1 MQWLDEDFADAC
13 DFELLGLSSHLPP
26 HRLAW
31 EMNQHLEWRLEFFKV
46 LEIQQRKGHSEHAV
60 YRYEDVSSQGSQ
72 TWYVIE
78 NKAPNGMIARFK
90 GGAEMDYLVQA
101 MDEAGSMAEAM
112 ERIRS
117 MRGVNYIL
125 QLDPLESG
133 AIEHLALM
141 DLTPEVEG

>member
-31 EMNQHLEWRLEFFKV
+31 ELNQHLGWRLEFFKV

-60 YRYEDVSSQGSQ
+60 YRHEDASSHGSQ
-72 TWYVIE
+72 MWYVIE

-101 MDEAGSMAEAM
+101 MNEVGSMADAM

-117 MRGVNYIL
+117 MRGVNYTL

>member
-13 DFELLGLSSHLPP
+13 DFELLGLSTHLPP

-31 EMNQHLEWRLEFFKV
+31 ELNQHLEWRLEFFKV

-60 YRYEDVSSQGSQ
+60 YRYEDVSSHGSQ

-78 NKAPNGMIARFK
+78 NRAPNGMIARFK
-90 GGAEMDYLVQA
+90 GGAEMDYLIQA
-101 MDEAGSMAEAM
+101 MDEVGSMAVAM

>member
-1 MQWLDEDFADAC
+1 MQWLNEDFADAC

-31 EMNQHLEWRLEFFKV
+31 ELNQHLEWRLEFFKV

-60 YRYEDVSSQGSQ
+60 YRYEDASSHGSQ

-78 NKAPNGMIARFK
+78 NKAPNGLIARFK

-101 MDEAGSMAEAM
+101 MDEAVSMAEAM

-117 MRGVNYIL
+117 IRGVNYIL

-141 DLTPEVEG
+141 DLTPEMEG

>member
-1 MQWLDEDFADAC
+1 MQWLEEDFADAC

-60 YRYEDVSSQGSQ
+60 YRYEDVSSHGSQ

-101 MDEAGSMAEAM
+101 MDETGSMAEAM

-141 DLTPEVEG
+141 DLTPEVEC

>member
-31 EMNQHLEWRLEFFKV
+31 EMNQHLEWRLGFFKV

-60 YRYEDVSSQGSQ
+60 YRYEDVSSHGSQ

-90 GGAEMDYLVQA
+90 GGAEMDYLVQV

>member
-31 EMNQHLEWRLEFFKV
+31 EINQDLEWRLEFFKV

-60 YRYEDVSSQGSQ
+60 YRYEDVSSHGSR

-78 NKAPNGMIARFK
+78 NKVPNGMIARFK
-90 GGAEMDYLVQA
+90 GGAEMDYLVQV

-141 DLTPEVEG
+141 DLTPEVED

>member
-31 EMNQHLEWRLEFFKV
+31 EINQDLEWRLEFFKV

-60 YRYEDVSSQGSQ
+60 YRYEDVSSHGSR

-90 GGAEMDYLVQA
+90 GGAEMDYLVQV
-101 MDEAGSMAEAM
+101 MDEAGSMAQAM

-141 DLTPEVEG
+141 DLTPEVED

>member
-31 EMNQHLEWRLEFFKV
+31 ELNQHLEWRLEFFKV
-46 LEIQQRKGHSEHAV
+46 LEIQQRKVYSEHAV
-60 YRYEDVSSQGSQ
+60 YRYEDVSSHGSQ

-78 NKAPNGMIARFK
+78 NKAPNGVIARFK

-101 MDEAGSMAEAM
+101 MDEADSMAAAM

-117 MRGVNYIL
+117 IRGVNYIL

-141 DLTPEVEG
+141 DLTPEMEG

>member
-31 EMNQHLEWRLEFFKV
+31 ELNQHLEWRLEFFKV
-46 LEIQQRKGHSEHAV
+46 LEIQQRNGQSEHVV
-60 YRYEDVSSQGSQ
+60 YRYEDVSSHGSQ

-101 MDEAGSMAEAM
+101 MDVTGSMAEAT

-125 QLDPLESG
+125 QLDPLQSG

-141 DLTPEVEG
+141 DLTLEVEE

>member
-13 DFELLGLSSHLPP
+13 DFDLLGMSSHLPP

-31 EMNQHLEWRLEFFKV
+31 EMNQYLEWRLEFFKV

-60 YRYEDVSSQGSQ
+60 YRYEDVSSHGSQ

>member
-1 MQWLDEDFADAC
+1 MQWLNEDFADAC

-31 EMNQHLEWRLEFFKV
+31 ELNQHLEWRLEFFKV
-46 LEIQQRKGHSEHAV
+46 LIIQQRKGHSEHAV
-60 YRYEDVSSQGSQ
+60 YRYEDVSSHGSQ

-78 NKAPNGMIARFK
+78 NKVQNGMIARFK

-101 MDEAGSMAEAM
+101 MDEADSMAEAM

-117 MRGVNYIL
+117 MRGINYIL

-141 DLTPEVEG
+141 DLTPEMEG

>member
-31 EMNQHLEWRLEFFKV
+31 ELNQHLEWRLEFFKV
-46 LEIQQRKGHSEHAV
+46 LKIQQRNGLSEHAV
-60 YRYEDVSSQGSQ
+60 YRYEDMSSHGSQ
-72 TWYVIE
+72 MWYIIE
-78 NKAPNGMIARFK
+78 NKTPNGMIARFK

-101 MDEAGSMAEAM
+101 MDEGRSTVVAM

>member
-31 EMNQHLEWRLEFFKV
+31 EINQHLEWRLEFFKV

>member
-13 DFELLGLSSHLPP
+13 DFELLGMSSHLPP

-60 YRYEDVSSQGSQ
+60 YRYEDVSSHGSQ

-112 ERIRS
+112 EHIRS

-141 DLTPEVEG
+141 DLIPEVEG

>member
-31 EMNQHLEWRLEFFKV
+31 ELNQRLEWRLEFFKM
-46 LEIQQRKGHSEHAV
+46 LEIQQRKGYSEHAV
-60 YRYEDVSSQGSQ
+60 YRYEDVSSHGSQ

-78 NKAPNGMIARFK
+78 NKAPNGVIARFK

-101 MDEAGSMAEAM
+101 MDEADSMAEAM

-117 MRGVNYIL
+117 IRGVNYIL

-141 DLTPEVEG
+141 DLTPEMEG

>member
-60 YRYEDVSSQGSQ
+60 YRYEDVSSHGIR

-90 GGAEMDYLVQA
+90 GGAEMDYLVQV

-141 DLTPEVEG
+141 DLTPEVED

>member
-31 EMNQHLEWRLEFFKV
+31 ELNQHLEWRLEFFKV
-46 LEIQQRKGHSEHAV
+46 LIIQQRKGHSEHAV
-60 YRYEDVSSQGSQ
+60 YRYEDVSCHGPQ

-78 NKAPNGMIARFK
+78 NKAQNGMIARFK

-101 MDEAGSMAEAM
+101 MDEADSMAEAM

-117 MRGVNYIL
+117 MRGINYIL

-141 DLTPEVEG
+141 DLTPEMEG

>member
-31 EMNQHLEWRLEFFKV
+31 ELNQHLEWRLEVFKV

-60 YRYEDVSSQGSQ
+60 YRYEDVSSHGSQ

-101 MDEAGSMAEAM
+101 TDEADSMAEAM

-141 DLTPEVEG
+141 EITPEMEG

>member
-13 DFELLGLSSHLPP
+13 DFELVGLSSHLPP

-31 EMNQHLEWRLEFFKV
+31 ELNQHLEWRLEFFKV
-46 LEIQQRKGHSEHAV
+46 LEIPQRKGYSEHAV
-60 YRYEDVSSQGSQ
+60 YRYEDVSSHGSQ

-78 NKAPNGMIARFK
+78 NKAPNGVIARFK

-101 MDEAGSMAEAM
+101 MDEADSMAEAM

-117 MRGVNYIL
+117 IRGVNYIL

-141 DLTPEVEG
+141 DLTPEIEG

>member
-31 EMNQHLEWRLEFFKV
+31 ELNQHLEWRLEFFKV
-46 LEIQQRKGHSEHAV
+46 LEIQQRTGHSEHAV
-60 YRYEDVSSQGSQ
+60 YRYEDVSSHGSQ
-72 TWYVIE
+72 MWYVIE

-101 MDEAGSMAEAM
+101 MDEVGSMAEAM

>member
-60 YRYEDVSSQGSQ
+60 YRYEDVSSLGSQ

>member
-31 EMNQHLEWRLEFFKV
+31 EINQDLEWRLEFFKV

-60 YRYEDVSSQGSQ
+60 YRYEDVSSHGIR

-90 GGAEMDYLVQA
+90 GGAEMDYLVQV

-112 ERIRS
+112 EQIRS

-141 DLTPEVEG
+141 DLTPEVED

>member
-13 DFELLGLSSHLPP
+13 DFELLGMSSHLPP

-60 YRYEDVSSQGSQ
+60 YRYEDVSSHGSQ

-78 NKAPNGMIARFK
+78 NRSPNGMIARFK

-101 MDEAGSMAEAM
+101 MDEVGSMAEAM
-112 ERIRS
+112 ERIRP

>member
-31 EMNQHLEWRLEFFKV
+31 EMNQHLDWRLEFFKV
-46 LEIQQRKGHSEHAV
+46 LEIQQRKGNSEHAV
-60 YRYEDVSSQGSQ
+60 YRYEDVSTHGSQ

>member
-31 EMNQHLEWRLEFFKV
+31 ELNQHLEWRLEFFKV
-46 LEIQQRKGHSEHAV
+46 LKIQQRNGLSEHAV
-60 YRYEDVSSQGSQ
+60 YRYEDMSSHGSQ
-72 TWYVIE
+72 MWYIIE
-78 NKAPNGMIARFK
+78 NKTPNGMIARFK

-101 MDEAGSMAEAM
+101 MDAARSMVVAM

>member
-1 MQWLDEDFADAC
+1 M
-13 DFELLGLSSHLPP
+13 
-26 HRLAW
+26 
-31 EMNQHLEWRLEFFKV
+31 

-60 YRYEDVSSQGSQ
+60 YRYEDVSSHGSQ
-72 TWYVIE
+72 TCYVIE

-101 MDEAGSMAEAM
+101 MDDVDVMAEAM
-112 ERIRS
+112 KRIRS
-117 MRGVNYIL
+117 IRGVNYIL

-141 DLTPEVEG
+141 DLTSEMED

>member
-31 EMNQHLEWRLEFFKV
+31 ELNQHLEWRLEFFKV
-46 LEIQQRKGHSEHAV
+46 LEIQQRKGYSEHAV
-60 YRYEDVSSQGSQ
+60 YRYEDVSSHGSQ

-90 GGAEMDYLVQA
+90 GGAEMDYLVKA
-101 MDEAGSMAEAM
+101 MDEADSMAEAM
-112 ERIRS
+112 EGIRS

-141 DLTPEVEG
+141 DITPEMEG

>member
-31 EMNQHLEWRLEFFKV
+31 ELNQRLEWRLEFFKV
-46 LEIQQRKGHSEHAV
+46 LEIQQRQGHSEHAV
-60 YRYEDVSSQGSQ
+60 YRYEDASSQSSQ

-117 MRGVNYIL
+117 IRGVNYIL

-141 DLTPEVEG
+141 DLTPEMEG

>member
-60 YRYEDVSSQGSQ
+60 YRYEDVSSHGSL

-101 MDEAGSMAEAM
+101 MDETGSMAQAI

>member
-31 EMNQHLEWRLEFFKV
+31 ELNQHLGWRLEFFKV

-60 YRYEDVSSQGSQ
+60 YRYEDVSSHGSQ
-72 TWYVIE
+72 MWYVIE

-101 MDEAGSMAEAM
+101 MNEVGSMADAM

-133 AIEHLALM
+133 AIEHLALI

>member
-13 DFELLGLSSHLPP
+13 DFELLGMSSHLPP

-60 YRYEDVSSQGSQ
+60 YRYEDVSSHGSQ

>member
-46 LEIQQRKGHSEHAV
+46 LEIQQRKGYSEHAV
-60 YRYEDVSSQGSQ
+60 YRYEDVSSHGSQ

>member
-60 YRYEDVSSQGSQ
+60 YRYEDVSSHGSQ

-101 MDEAGSMAEAM
+101 MDETGSMAEAM

-125 QLDPLESG
+125 KLDPLESG

>member
-31 EMNQHLEWRLEFFKV
+31 ELNQHLEWRLEFFKV
-46 LEIQQRKGHSEHAV
+46 LEIPQRKGYSEHAV
-60 YRYEDVSSQGSQ
+60 YRYEDVSSHGSQ

-78 NKAPNGMIARFK
+78 NKAPNGVIARFK

-101 MDEAGSMAEAM
+101 MDEADSMAEAM

-117 MRGVNYIL
+117 IRGVNYIL

-141 DLTPEVEG
+141 DLTPEIEG

>member
-31 EMNQHLEWRLEFFKV
+31 ELNQHLEWRLEFFKV
-46 LEIQQRKGHSEHAV
+46 LEIQQRKGHSEHTV
-60 YRYEDVSSQGSQ
+60 YRYEDASSHGSQ

-78 NKAPNGMIARFK
+78 NKAPNGMVARFK

-101 MDEAGSMAEAM
+101 MDETGAVAEAIS
-112 ERIRS
+112 RIRP
-117 MRGVNYIL
+117 MRGINYIL

-141 DLTPEVEG
+141 DIIPEAED

>member
-13 DFELLGLSSHLPP
+13 DFELLGMSSHLPP

-60 YRYEDVSSQGSQ
+60 YRYEDVSSHGSQ

-78 NKAPNGMIARFK
+78 NRAPNGMIARFK

-112 ERIRS
+112 ERIRP

>member
-31 EMNQHLEWRLEFFKV
+31 ELNQHLEWRLEFFKV

-60 YRYEDVSSQGSQ
+60 YRYEDVSSHGSQ

-78 NKAPNGMIARFK
+78 NRAPNGMIARFK
-90 GGAEMDYLVQA
+90 GGAELDSLVQA
-101 MDEAGSMAEAM
+101 MDEAGSMAVAL
-112 ERIRS
+112 ERIRP

-141 DLTPEVEG
+141 DLTPEMEG